1 IDHEH
6 VLHRLSSLTTAF
18 LSRGPFLGR
27 GSVLG
32 CFSRVRALLGDGPL
46 LRGATLLCGSS
57 LFTRGSLLPRAA
69 LLGRTTLLRGAS
81 LFRCTGLLRG
91 WPRRRLRRMERKRR
105 PLRVAEDGDRTATRN
120 LHWRTLNECAV
131 LGCDVNS
138 LL

>member
-1 IDHEH
+1 
-6 VLHRLSSLTTAF
+6 
-18 LSRGPFLGR
+18 
-27 GSVLG
+27 
-32 CFSRVRALLGDGPL
+32 
-46 LRGATLLCGSS
+46 
-57 LFTRGSLLPRAA
+57 SLLPRAA

-131 LGCDVNS
+131 LRCDVNS
-138 LL
+138 LLYVLHVDVHEPEWGHVRHVPMTIE